1 MSETSTQ
8 QDTLNLEWSIQ
19 LDTLLANWCD
29 QAKCFEWMHNE
40 AYNKY
45 CTRSQHF
52 IITMT
57 IVSALAGTTNII
69 TGNQSIYGFQI
80 SWFFGGLAVLS
91 SLGNVLQDKLA
102 YAQSAQ
108 AHKIYCAQW
117 GQIRRQ
123 MEAEIILPYTS
134 RKDAASF
141 LKMIRTSIDQVS
153 NDGASK
159 IPKDIREACAQKFKD
174 ITNFDVPDICGQ
186 VEHTQV
192 FVVAPAGAAFAA
204 GTIATPLLQS

>member
-1 MSETSTQ
+1 MSEAPTQ
-8 QDTLNLEWSIQ
+8 QDDSHLQWSLQ

-52 IITMT
+52 IVTMT

-123 MEAEIILPYTS
+123 MEAEIILPFNS

-141 LKMIRTSIDQVS
+141 LKMIRTAIDQVS

-159 IPKDIREACAQKFKD
+159 IPKQIREACAKNFKG
-174 ITNFDVPDICGQ
+174 ITNFDIPDICGQ
-186 VEHTQV
+186 VEHTQI
-192 FVVAPAGAAFAA
+192 FVAPVGGAVAA
-204 GTIATPLLQS
+204 VTTTTPLLQS